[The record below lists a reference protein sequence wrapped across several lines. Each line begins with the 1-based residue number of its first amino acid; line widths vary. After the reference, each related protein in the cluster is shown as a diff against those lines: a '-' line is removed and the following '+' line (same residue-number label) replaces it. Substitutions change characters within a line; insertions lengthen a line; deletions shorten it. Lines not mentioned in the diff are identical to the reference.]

1 MSFTLLFASLFS
13 LFGST
18 PSAAEVLAKC
28 IQYHD
33 PQAQWASGPIY
44 LKIRS
49 ESPKGS
55 SNLREAW
62 IDIPGEKF
70 EMQATRA
77 SAKSMRAMLKD
88 SCYFSLNGQ
97 TELPE
102 DSVKKYRFDCER
114 TLMFRNYLTYLNGL
128 PMKLTDPG
136 TILDEKVG
144 KEQYMG
150 QEVLVLT
157 VRYEPE
163 VGDEIYQF
171 YILPDTYA
179 MIGYRFYR
187 DEDSP
192 KGEYI
197 VLKEETMV
205 GQMRIPKIREWYTFP
220 DTSFL
225 GTDILEE
232 GRFE

>member
-1 MSFTLLFASLFS
+1 
-13 LFGST
+13 
-18 PSAAEVLAKC
+18 LAKS

-33 PQAQWASGPIY
+33 PQGQWGSGPIY

-49 ESPKGS
+49 ESPKGGA
-55 SNLREAW
+55 NVREAW

-70 EMQATRA
+70 EMQATRNA
-77 SAKSMRAMLKD
+77 VKSMRGMLRD

-97 TELPE
+97 SELPA
-102 DSVKKYRFDCER
+102 DSVQKYRLDCER

-136 TILDEKVG
+136 SILDPKLGREN
-144 KEQYMG
+144 YLG
-150 QEVLVLT
+150 QDVWVLT

-163 VGDEIYQF
+163 IGDEIYQF
-171 YILPDTYA
+171 YILPDSYA

-187 DEDSP
+187 DEAKP

-205 GQMRIPKIREWYTFP
+205 GQMRIPKMREWYTFP